1 MTKEEFTLKLVE
13 STMKNWEK
21 FAKESEEKAKEWKK
35 SDYASDL
42 AEYYDGQAR
51 AFKLIADFLKSD
63 LEMSKW
69 LEFNSR
75 LI

>member
-1 MTKEEFTLKLVE
+1 
-13 STMKNWEK
+13 MKNCEK

-63 LEMSKW
+63 LEMSK
-69 LEFNSR
+69 
-75 LI
+75 